1 MHHVSLRCDACGADH
16 APDMKTLE
24 CRDCGGPLDA
34 EYTAQGASL
43 DVAGYA
49 AAMPFSDA
57 GSMPTLG
64 EGSTPV
70 VGLAEMGRALGLER
84 FDAKLEYMNPT
95 GSYKDRGTV
104 VMLAVAHELGVREVV
119 EDSSGNA
126 GASVAAYSARAGI
139 KAHIF
144 APATAPAAKLRQIR
158 VYGAEVHSIEG
169 PREAAT
175 DAAVAFCNENDLVYA
190 SHAWSPFFFEGTKTF
205 AFETARHYGGE
216 PPAHIVF
223 PVGNGGLFLGAWR
236 GFEELLAAGHIDR
249 MPRLHAVQAANVMP
263 IAAGFMGLAWEK
275 AGMQPTMAGGI
286 SVAAP
291 ARGAQVV
298 DVIRRANGA
307 AVAVDEDEISAMQRA
322 LARDEGIFAEPTSAA
337 AFAGIRQL
345 MEDGV
350 IAPGESVL
358 VPVTGFGLK
367 DEVRFDPGR

>member
-1 MHHVSLRCDACGADH
+1 
-16 APDMKTLE
+16 
-24 CRDCGGPLDA
+24 
-34 EYTAQGASL
+34 
-43 DVAGYA
+43 
-49 AAMPFSDA
+49 
-57 GSMPTLG
+57 
-64 EGSTPV
+64 
-70 VGLAEMGRALGLER
+70 
-84 FDAKLEYMNPT
+84 
-95 GSYKDRGTV
+95 
-104 VMLAVAHELGVREVV
+104 MLAVAHELGVREVV

-158 VYGAEVHSIEG
+158 VCGAEVHSIEG

-291 ARGAQVV
+291 ARAAPRSSTSSAGRTELRSPSTRTRY
-298 DVIRRANGA
+298 RRCSVPSPAT
-307 AVAVDEDEISAMQRA
+307 RA
-322 LARDEGIFAEPTSAA
+322 YSRSRPR
-337 AFAGIRQL
+337 RQPS
-345 MEDGV
+345 
-350 IAPGESVL
+350 PG
-358 VPVTGFGLK
+358 
-367 DEVRFDPGR
+367 FDSSWRTAS

>member
-64 EGSTPV
+64 EGGTPV

-236 GFEELLAAGHIDR
+236 GFEELLAARAHRQDAEATRGAGRERHAHRRRVHGPRMGEGGHAADYGGRHIGCGPGARRPGRRRHPQGERSCGRRRRGRDIGDAACPRPRRGHI
-249 MPRLHAVQAANVMP
+249 
-263 IAAGFMGLAWEK
+263 
-275 AGMQPTMAGGI
+275 
-286 SVAAP
+286 
-291 ARGAQVV
+291 RGA
-298 DVIRRANGA
+298 DLGGSLRRDSTAHGGRRHSARRIRAR
-307 AVAVDEDEISAMQRA
+307 
-322 LARDEGIFAEPTSAA
+322 ARD
-337 AFAGIRQL
+337 R
-345 MEDGV
+345 
-350 IAPGESVL
+350 
-358 VPVTGFGLK
+358 
-367 DEVRFDPGR
+367 VRPKG